1 MKVSINKNKNKRA
14 ILLFI
19 VVIFLFQFV
28 LTSVVNINFTED
40 VHAEALS
47 PKDTLLLKVL
57 KAGFKKCIDGGVL
70 SKKEIKDSV
79 INEQIL
85 FNVTSPIYGND
96 KNVRLPFKYGSG
108 NTVDD
113 GDISCKQLFT
123 GYGGGDKNSFSTFS
137 ALGRKDR
144 PNYNAS
150 VAEKNSLIEAL
161 GYTTSDKSDAQL
173 YCAALKYITTEAGG
187 TGNTRTTNSICI
199 NVVGGKVVDGKVV
212 DGKIAPSQGK
222 KITAN
227 DIVIKNTN
235 SDEYIKLTMDP
246 SYKKIVVNMNL
257 SKLTKDAD
265 AFSCHFG
272 PTDIFTSESLDKYIG
287 QSPESFFSKFFG
299 DIESKQ
305 ILNKAKSDGYYL
317 FQDSNEDSSKCQSD
331 PFPKAI
337 GVSSVVTNSTSSIS
351 GGSGEEA
358 RAGTELNNS
367 LTKDYTYG
375 GSPNYDN
382 LMKYYLPSY
391 SIPSSGAARG
401 SLDYELYG
409 GSSATAQTD
418 GFTAVER
425 AHNWF
430 YEFKDVFNA
439 ISADTSIGCSTSRP
453 SNGAYLQ
460 YLKKSESDPN
470 KTEIQYC
477 PMNESVLNLK
487 ANEALMK
494 YETNGKG
501 VVNAADPVSDT
512 IKPQTAREILNNL
525 NSINL
530 TSVCAADSSFPLC
543 QATPIECKE
552 DPNKDGCKDLA
563 GNNASEEEDGANGE
577 MAACFQNAGAL
588 GWMICPL
595 IYTLRDAA
603 QGIFSGFIEPLL
615 RVHDSI
621 IGELSKNDNTSTM
634 YQAWSTF
641 RNIGNILFVIALLFV
656 IFSQVTGIGIDN
668 YGIKRI
674 LPKLIVTAIIV
685 NFSYIICGLLVDL
698 SNIIGNSIKNIFE
711 SVQFTAGDKPS
722 DGLGPVGIITF
733 LVAAISGGAAAVAG
747 VTVAGSIIGGG
758 GLLTILVPVLTF
770 LASAVI
776 AGFFAMLMLG
786 VRQALVIIMIV
797 ISPVAF
803 VLYAIPNT
811 NPIFKKWFTLFRGLL
826 MLYPVY
832 CFMVGAGYMAS
843 KLIIKGSNE
852 FYLQLVAGLISIA
865 PYFAVPTMTKN
876 AMKGFDAAI
885 GGIARLQSRASGGLQ
900 YANKMVTNSEAYK
913 ASAGNVAYNKQEKF
927 ANKYKDYT
935 PEQLARLSNSQRRR
949 LASALGVVG
958 KDAHQAATIGAA
970 MSQFKHDTSSSG
982 MAGTARAAMNAED
995 ENQIKSLQSE
1005 YVGQNLDYVET
1016 LKRLEKAQGFDYSN
1030 ATEEDRHKN
1039 DLELRALQRH
1049 LLSTKDGQKAYNR
1062 YLADGAL
1069 YERYVKG
1076 ADGKEIGEGEKI
1088 VSAEKSSTRAKAA
1101 LARDFVSNNSDLKKD
1116 FGVTYTQMQSMQGS
1130 GRLESMRESSDASQI
1145 MSNSRSA
1152 AVNKFVD
1159 TMDSKDVREISKY
1172 DAKEVD
1178 GAIKEG
1184 KITGDTKDKFKVVV
1198 ENAVRTLENDPT
1210 QVGELNDN
1218 AQNLI
1223 MNVSG
1228 TNLNNL
1234 GNRVME
1240 VRDNNGQLIQTMR
1253 WAKNDP
1259 INGNGNGNGGGN
1271 GGNGNGN
1278 GNGNGGPTP

>member
-1 MKVSINKNKNKRA
+1 MKVSINKNKRL
-14 ILLFI
+14 IPLFI
-19 VVIFLFQFV
+19 VFVLLFQFIFS
-28 LTSVVNINFTED
+28 TISSIKFTED

-57 KAGFKKCIDGGVL
+57 KSSFKKCIEGGVL
-70 SKKEIKDSV
+70 TKNDIKDSK
-79 INEQIL
+79 IDRNIL
-85 FNVTSPIYGND
+85 FNVTSPIFGND
-96 KNVRLPFKYGSG
+96 KTVRLPFKYGSG

-113 GDISCKQLFT
+113 GDISCEQLFE
-123 GYGGGDKNSFSTFS
+123 GYGGSDGKNSFSTFS
-137 ALGRKDR
+137 VLGGKIR
-144 PNYNAS
+144 PNYFAA
-150 VAEKNSLIEAL
+150 VAERNSLIEAL
-161 GYTTSDKSDAQL
+161 GYTASNRGNAQL
-173 YCAALKYITTEAGG
+173 YCAALNYTVTEAGG
-187 TGNTRTTNSICI
+187 TGSTRTTNSICVNI
-199 NVVGGKVVDGKVV
+199 VDGQIK
-212 DGKIAPSQGK
+212 PSQGK

-227 DIVIKNTN
+227 DVTVKNTT
-235 SDEYIKLTMDP
+235 SDKYVRLGFDG
-246 SYKKIVVNMNL
+246 YNKKIQVIMDL
-257 SKLTKDAD
+257 SELPEKNKCKYNSKSVYD
-265 AFSCHFG
+265 S
-272 PTDIFTSESLDKYIG
+272 PSLDKYIG
-287 QSPESFFSKFFG
+287 KKPEEFFSDMFNE
-299 DIESKQ
+299 IESSQ
-305 ILNKAKSDGYYL
+305 SLNKAKASGFSTQGNGWPCTGDT
-317 FQDSNEDSSKCQSD
+317 
-331 PFPKAI
+331 FPKEI
-337 GVSSVVTNSTSSIS
+337 GAKSVVTNSTGSVNTGSDEKAVS
-351 GGSGEEA
+351 G
-358 RAGTELNNS
+358 TDLNNS
-367 LTKDYTYG
+367 LAKDYTYG
-375 GSPNYDN
+375 GFPKNYDN

-391 SIPSSGAARG
+391 PVPSSGTARG

-409 GSSATAQTD
+409 GSSAASQTD

-425 AHNWF
+425 AYNWY
-430 YEFKDVFNA
+430 YELHDIFNA
-439 ISADTSIGCSTSRP
+439 ISVDTSIGCSTSRP

-460 YLKKSESDPN
+460 YFKKSESDPN

-494 YETNGKG
+494 HETNGKG
-501 VVNAADPVSDT
+501 VVNAADPISDT

-530 TSVCAADSSFPLC
+530 ASVCAADSSFPLC

-698 SNIIGNSIKNIFE
+698 SNIIGDSIKNIFE
-711 SVQFTAGDKPS
+711 SVEFTAGDKPS

-733 LVAAISGGAAAVAG
+733 LVTAISAGAAAGAG
-747 VTVAGSIIGGG
+747 ITVAGSIIGAG
-758 GLLTILVPVLTF
+758 GLLTILVPILTF

-843 KLIIKGSNE
+843 KLIINGSNE

-900 YANKMVTNSEAYK
+900 YANKMATNSEAYK
-913 ASAGNVAYNKQEKF
+913 ASAGNVAYKKQEKF

-935 PEQLARLSNSQRRR
+935 PEQLAQLSNGKRRR
-949 LASALGVVG
+949 LMTALGVVG
-958 KDAHQAATIGAA
+958 KDAQQAATIGAA
-970 MSQFKHDTSSSG
+970 MSQFKHDTDTAG
-982 MAGTARAAMNAED
+982 MARTARIAMDQEDDRQAE
-995 ENQIKSLQSE
+995 SLQSE
-1005 YVGQNLDYVET
+1005 YARQNLDHISA
-1016 LKRLEKAQGFDYSN
+1016 LAMLEEAQGFDYAN
-1030 ATEEDRHKN
+1030 ASYEASRENDRK
-1039 DLELRALQRH
+1039 LRALQGH
-1049 LLSTKDGQKAYNR
+1049 LLSTKEGQKAYNR
-1062 YLADGAL
+1062 YLSDGAL
-1069 YERYVKG
+1069 YEKYETD
-1076 ADGKEIGEGEKI
+1076 ASGKEIGQGEKI
-1088 VSAEKSSTRAKAA
+1088 VSAEKSSTRAKAT
-1101 LARDFVSNNSDLKKD
+1101 LARNFVSKHSDLKKD

-1130 GRLESMRESSDASQI
+1130 GDLESMKSSADASQI
-1145 MSNSRSA
+1145 MSNDRTM
-1152 AVNKFVD
+1152 AVNKYVQ
-1159 TMDSKDVREISKY
+1159 TMDSIDMQNLSKA
-1172 DAKEVD
+1172 DAKELNT
-1178 GAIKEG
+1178 ALA
-1184 KITGDTKDKFKVVV
+1184 TKDDNGNSIILDSDSSNKLKKLSDQVINVVS
-1198 ENAVRTLENDPT
+1198 NDPSRL
-1210 QVGELNDN
+1210 GDYNDN
-1218 AQNLI
+1218 LRDLI
-1223 MNVSG
+1223 TNVSG

-1259 INGNGNGNGGGN
+1259 INGNGNGGGN

-1278 GNGNGGPTP
+1278 GSGNGGPTP